1 MKYEFSNKHLQALYS
16 KGHDSKYKF
25 FDKGLAKKY
34 VDRINRIE
42 SAVTINDLREPPSM
56 EFEKM
61 QGHENRFSIRI
72 NDKYRLEFEIN
83 FTDENKLTGDVIV
96 SDVTKHYK

>member
-1 MKYEFSNKHLQALYS
+1 MDLQS
-16 KGHDSKYKF
+16 QKRRE
-25 FDKGLAKKY
+25 Y

-61 QGHENRFSIRI
+61 AGHKNRFSIRI
-72 NDKYRLEFEIN
+72 NDKCRLEFEIT
-83 FTDENKLTGDVIV
+83 FADEDKLAGDVVIV
-96 SDVTKHYK
+96 DVSKHYE